1 MMLEH
6 KETVI
11 GTDAFDL
18 SLECRGN
25 LPRGS
30 VGDNSDALLRLQSK
44 THLDRV
50 AGAREQ
56 FRINWME
63 ISAIGHE

>member
-1 MMLEH
+1 MLEH
-6 KETVI
+6 KEAVI
-11 GTDAFDL
+11 GTDALDL
-18 SLECRGN
+18 SLQCRGN

-30 VGDNSDALLRLQSK
+30 VGDNGDPLLRLQSK

-50 AGAREQ
+50 ACTGKQ

-63 ISAIGHE
+63 ISAIGHN